1 MIKAIDEPDFVKY
14 YEKNAIIRAMDFD
27 KMIMSKNLIDELDD
41 IYANFK

>member
-27 KMIMSKNLIDELDD
+27 KMVISKNLINELED